1 MINVSKLI
9 VATGFALGLAG
20 SAQAANL
27 ITNGNFETG
36 DLSGWS
42 TAGSGGVG
50 SNSFYVVVN
59 GGNGPV
65 SGRPTQFNPA
75 NGNYFAIGDQNGNG
89 VEVLTQGFTVASG
102 TSSLTLSFNWFNA
115 SYATQGGTAL
125 DLSDQ
130 VMRADI
136 LTGSA
141 SPTDTGAGVVMNL
154 LLNQDPTGSGNTSWN
169 TSTFDLSGL
178 APGSYQLRFGTDT
191 CCYYQELGVDNVTL
205 AAAVPEP
212 ISMAILG
219 TGLVGVGLAR
229 RKRA

>member
-1 MINVSKLI
+1 MNNVSKLI

-36 DLSGWS
+36 NLSGWS
-42 TAGSGGVG
+42 TAGSSGAAG
-50 SNSFYVVVN
+50 NSFYAVAN

-65 SGRPTQFNPA
+65 SGHSTQFNLA
-75 NGNYFAIGDQNGNG
+75 NGNYFAMSDQNGAG

-102 TSSLTLSFNWFNA
+102 TSSLTLSFDWFNA
-115 SYATQGGTAL
+115 SYATQSGTAL
-125 DLSDQ
+125 DRSDQ

-141 SPTDTGAGVVMNL
+141 SPTDTGAGVVTNL
-154 LLNQDPTGSGNTSWN
+154 LLNQNPTGSGNTTWN

-178 APGSYQLRFGTDT
+178 APGDYQLRFGTDT

-205 AAAVPEP
+205 AAVPEP
-212 ISMAILG
+212 ISMAMLG
-219 TGLVGVGLAR
+219 TGLAGVGLVR